1 MAQDAASYGENHA
14 FAVAFT
20 CVAAASQGLGGLL
33 AVLGMGEFGSS
44 VAHLMSFSTGV
55 MIYLSFMDIMVETK
69 EKIGED
75 WSGVAFFIG
84 IGLFLLLEVG
94 LPEADGAQVAELLG
108 MAWTPS
114 SPAKSTADAPAC
126 GAAGSGGSGGET
138 AQTQQPEQSSSQL
151 RRRGAAAGGSSSEA
165 PAASAPTRRASVSP
179 ARSRR
184 TATPESPP
192 SSPPR
197 SAVIATRRAPPSSPQ
212 VPQP

>member
-94 LPEADGAQVAELLG
+94 LPEADGSQVA
-108 MAWTPS
+108 T
-114 SPAKSTADAPAC
+114 
-126 GAAGSGGSGGET
+126 
-138 AQTQQPEQSSSQL
+138 QL
-151 RRRGAAAGGSSSEA
+151 RHGRRPSAAEA
-165 PAASAPTRRASVSP
+165 KAARP
-179 ARSRR
+179 
-184 TATPESPP
+184 
-192 SSPPR
+192 
-197 SAVIATRRAPPSSPQ
+197 
-212 VPQP
+212 

>member
-94 LPEADGAQVAELLG
+94 LPEADGAQVA
-108 MAWTPS
+108 T
-114 SPAKSTADAPAC
+114 
-126 GAAGSGGSGGET
+126 
-138 AQTQQPEQSSSQL
+138 QL
-151 RRRGAAAGGSSSEA
+151 RHGRRPSAAEA
-165 PAASAPTRRASVSP
+165 KAARP
-179 ARSRR
+179 
-184 TATPESPP
+184 
-192 SSPPR
+192 
-197 SAVIATRRAPPSSPQ
+197 
-212 VPQP
+212 